1 MKPEVC
7 HTSGRL
13 SSSEARGAAPDAGGR
28 EAGRPTDGYSL
39 TYGIYIWDMESLY
52 RFSGRPCSTF
62 SAYTDTCET
71 LGCSGRTLRIILSSK
86 SKLQNLI
93 GVQQR
98 ARRALAARRH
108 CVGGAVATTMAG
120 SWWGSLSVIYECCGL
135 CISMAVTTEALDTA
149 GVR

>member
-1 MKPEVC
+1 MYTTVNTICVSSQAVC
-7 HTSGRL
+7 MTPRHTP
-13 SSSEARGAAPDAGGR
+13 GACMVVAVVG
-28 EAGRPTDGYSL
+28 GYSL

-62 SAYTDTCET
+62 SAYTDSCET

-93 GVQQR
+93 GAQQR

>member
-1 MKPEVC
+1 MSHTESWCSPEQWVRTHGAHPSDGSRVC
-7 HTSGRL
+7 CVVKVR
-13 SSSEARGAAPDAGGR
+13 
-28 EAGRPTDGYSL
+28 GYSL
-39 TYGIYIWDMESLY
+39 TYRIYTWDMESLY

>member
-1 MKPEVC
+1 MP
-7 HTSGRL
+7 
-13 SSSEARGAAPDAGGR
+13 AALH
-28 EAGRPTDGYSL
+28 GYSL

>member
-1 MKPEVC
+1 M
-7 HTSGRL
+7 S
-13 SSSEARGAAPDAGGR
+13 
-28 EAGRPTDGYSL
+28 GYSL
-39 TYGIYIWDMESLY
+39 VYGIYIWDMESLY

-93 GVQQR
+93 GAQQR

-108 CVGGAVATTMAG
+108 CVGGTVATTMAG

>member
-1 MKPEVC
+1 M
-7 HTSGRL
+7 SYGYL
-13 SSSEARGAAPDAGGR
+13 L
-28 EAGRPTDGYSL
+28 PTPPPRVYK
-39 TYGIYIWDMESLY
+39 I
-52 RFSGRPCSTF
+52 P
-62 SAYTDTCET
+62 
-71 LGCSGRTLRIILSSK
+71 
-86 SKLQNLI
+86 
-93 GVQQR
+93 QQR